1 MKLVPNARRA
11 WKWFSVQAM
20 VASAAIQGSWLALPA
35 DLKAVVPEGGVM
47 AAAVGVLILGVIGRL
62 VDQGG
67 SDGSA

>member
-1 MKLVPNARRA
+1 M
-11 WKWFSVQAM
+11 QAM

-35 DLKAVVPEGGVM
+35 DLKAVVPESGVM